1 MLRGNTVR
9 LLAGNSHPELA
20 QAVAE
25 RLNVPLTPCSV
36 KKFSNGEIN
45 VKIFESIRDEDVFI
59 IQSGSN
65 DVNDNLMELLI
76 LASACKGASARRVT
90 AVIPCFPYARM
101 DKKDK
106 SRAPITAKLVANML
120 TVAGCDHVIT
130 MDLHA
135 SQIQGFFDI
144 PVDNLYSEPLMISYI
159 KQNIEGWRNGI
170 IVSPDAGGTK
180 RVTAVADKLGLDFAL
195 IHKKRGVRGA
205 EAPEQMELLVGD
217 VRDKVAIL
225 VDDMIDTGRT
235 LSLAVRTLHEN
246 GAKAIY
252 ALISHG
258 LLSEVKMSMLE
269 SLPFERLVVTNSI
282 SQSRHDCPKLVQ
294 IDTSPTIAESIR
306 RTHNGESI
314 SQLFGDWPEP
324 MAHTNGLYIN
334 GY

>member
-1 MLRGNTVR
+1 M
-9 LLAGNSHPELA
+9 
-20 QAVAE
+20 
-25 RLNVPLTPCSV
+25 
-36 KKFSNGEIN
+36 
-45 VKIFESIRDEDVFI
+45 
-59 IQSGSN
+59 
-65 DVNDNLMELLI
+65 
-76 LASACKGASARRVT
+76 
-90 AVIPCFPYARM
+90 IPCFPYARM

-180 RVTAVADKLGLDFAL
+180 RVTAIADKLGLDFAL
-195 IHKKRGVRGA
+195 IHRKRAPRGA

-246 GAKAIY
+246 GARAIY

-258 LLSEVKMSMLE
+258 LLSEVNMSMIE
-269 SLPFERLVVTNSI
+269 TLPLERLVVTNSI
-282 SQSRHDCPKLVQ
+282 PQTRHKCSKLVQ

-314 SQLFGDWPEP
+314 SLLFGDWPQSTGH
-324 MAHTNGLYIN
+324 MNNLYN